1 MQSLMK
7 NELQFREAKEK
18 KHYDEQYKSFGDKS
32 KVAQNEKMCIR
43 HEMAFDLKEEK
54 VITTLFTHYDMAYCI
69 CITLTPKT
77 HTKPVNF

>member
-1 MQSLMK
+1 
-7 NELQFREAKEK
+7 
-18 KHYDEQYKSFGDKS
+18 
-32 KVAQNEKMCIR
+32 MCIR

-69 CITLTPKT
+69 CITLTRKT